1 MPEAMSKLLI
11 RNYSTLLELDYKPL
25 LEHLNENFEQYVKDV
40 VLKIETNTEETLDA
54 VLEIIE
60 KEEDITD
67 ILQLIK
73 KKMSFWIVWIGVCLN
88 KMKIKE
94 YCLVYGMNG

>member
-1 MPEAMSKLLI
+1 MI

-25 LEHLNENFEQYVKDV
+25 LEHLNENFEQYVKDI

-73 KKMSFWIVWIGVCLN
+73 KENVILDCLDRCLLN